1 MRKCFLILVA
11 LLVLLQLPLT
21 CYAWVPSTQFFCQ
34 VSEENIPENAVYAD
48 LLLPIPAD
56 DEDYTPYNSLN
67 GSIFNIP
74 ENSQIA
80 QYNEE
85 GYQSY
90 TFHLENANSEIQL
103 VTEISA
109 SQSVAQ
115 VIFLAD
121 DRNMTIQETYQR
133 YYQFCQKY
141 QTAKLAYLD
150 AEGNVISVTN
160 TVKLYKKDL
169 LDRMPQT
176 SIWLS
181 GNKLSVD
188 FNYGPPTYL
197 IVVIPVILLIVIV
210 AAIVVACVKANQK
223 KKKKQAAKANA
234 KKRKK

>member
-1 MRKCFLILVA
+1 MKKWFLFLVSVLIL
-11 LLVLLQLPLT
+11 LQMQLV
-21 CYAWVPSTQFFCQ
+21 CYAWTPSTQFFCQ

-67 GSIFNIP
+67 GSIFNFP
-74 ENSQIA
+74 EDSQIV
-80 QYNEE
+80 QYNED

-90 TFHLENANSEIQL
+90 TFHLENASSEIQL
-103 VTEISA
+103 VTQISA
-109 SQSVAQ
+109 SQTVAQ

-121 DRNMTIQETYQR
+121 DRNMTIQEAYER

-150 AEGNVISVTN
+150 KDGNVISVTN

-197 IVVIPVILLIVIV
+197 IVVIPAVLLIVIV
-210 AAIVVACVKANQK
+210 VAIVVACVKANQK